1 MGEGP
6 RRRFPA
12 HPRPHPAFTE
22 RGVSLL
28 QRVQGEG
35 KGRCLLWSQDRAVAL
50 SGSTLHA
57 RCSTLETE
65 SHRVGVGREDL
76 SPPTPNPPRTRGI
89 WLPLC
94 LQLTVQLTMS
104 SPGAPP
110 PPLRPEGATE
120 GAVRAKG
127 HRQSLLMGS
136 EGRRALRL
144 NLGQGHA
151 SNGPGYMP
159 MTWAS

>member
-76 SPPTPNPPRTRGI
+76 SPQTPNPPENPRHM
-89 WLPLC
+89 
-94 LQLTVQLTMS
+94 VAS
-104 SPGAPP
+104 VFAAY
-110 PPLRPEGATE
+110 RPVDDELSG
-120 GAVRAKG
+120 
-127 HRQSLLMGS
+127 GS
-136 EGRRALRL
+136 TTSAE
-144 NLGQGHA
+144 
-151 SNGPGYMP
+151 
-159 MTWAS
+159 T